1 MPLETAAGIWDLNS
15 TNPPASDQ
23 LAQID
28 DHLRLIKAAILA
40 TFPNINSA
48 LTITDEVL
56 NDLTDRVLQFADGSS
71 GVPSVQIGAAGTQGF
86 YKNSTGQVG
95 IAGRLVGDGAVPAGA
110 CFMFPR
116 VPTGL
121 KSDGTAGGK
130 YVELNGATYNYV
142 DYPDLGS
149 FYGVSSGT
157 FVVDDMYT
165 LGRFPRSRT
174 AALAVGATQ
183 ASQNKAHTHTVSGT
197 AAAAGAHTHI
207 ATSVVTDPGHGH
219 PYRTAFGG
227 GDDGNGGLC
236 TDFQNQAAQ
245 AAYNGVQD
253 SAVGHL
259 IGGNTTGIT
268 VATTIPAAVDHT
280 HTVSGT
286 AATDGGTEARPE
298 SIAFIFAV
306 KA

>member
-56 NDLTDRVLQFADGSS
+56 NDLTDRALQFADGSS
-71 GVPSVQIGAAGTQGF
+71 GAPSVQIGAAGTQGF
-86 YKNSTGQVG
+86 YKNSPGQVG

-116 VPTGL
+116 VPAGL

-130 YVELNGATYNYV
+130 FVELNGATYNYV

-165 LGRFPRSRT
+165 LGRFPRSR
-174 AALAVGATQ
+174 AASVAVGVTQ
-183 ASQNKAHTHTVSGT
+183 ASQNKAHTHSVSGT
-197 AAAAGAHTHI
+197 AAAAGAHTHT
-207 ATSVVTDPGHGH
+207 ATSTVTDPSHSHGF
-219 PYRTAFGG
+219 RVFSKDANNGG
-227 GDDGNGGLC
+227 GNGTDVDGNAPLNR
-236 TDFQNQAAQ
+236 TTAPAQ
-245 AAYNGVQD
+245 
-253 SAVGHL
+253 
-259 IGGNTTGIT
+259 TGIT
-268 VATTIPAAVDHT
+268 VATTVVAAVDHT